1 MEEKRRFRYTLCFVS
16 LLIGMFILLVANVM
30 VGSARLSI
38 PQVLSILFTKTGDN
52 AAIIW
57 KVRMPRL
64 LAAAILGGA
73 LSVSGFLLQPSLPI
87 PLPAPLFWASP
98 PAPSWWWPSP

>member
-38 PQVLSILFTKTGDN
+38 SQVLSK
-52 AAIIW
+52 
-57 KVRMPRL
+57 
-64 LAAAILGGA
+64 
-73 LSVSGFLLQPSLPI
+73 
-87 PLPAPLFWASP
+87 
-98 PAPSWWWPSP
+98 

>member
-1 MEEKRRFRYTLCFVS
+1 MEEKRRFRYTVCFVS

-38 PQVLSILFTKTGDN
+38 PQVLNIIFTRTGDN

-57 KVRMPRL
+57 P
-64 LAAAILGGA
+64 GPFQT
-73 LSVSGFLLQPSLPI
+73 VS
-87 PLPAPLFWASP
+87 
-98 PAPSWWWPSP
+98 